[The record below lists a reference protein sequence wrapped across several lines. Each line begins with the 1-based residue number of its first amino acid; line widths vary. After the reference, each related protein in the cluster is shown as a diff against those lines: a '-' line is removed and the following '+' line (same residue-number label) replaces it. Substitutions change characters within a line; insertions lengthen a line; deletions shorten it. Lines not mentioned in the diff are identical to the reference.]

1 MYRFIYIY
9 RYIRT
14 YPIHIFIVYIRIC
27 LYKEVVV
34 KFTKLYA
41 YIYICIYYFYA
52 CNNNIYMCVI
62 IFIYVLC

>member
-41 YIYICIYYFYA
+41 YIYIYVYTISMRV
-52 CNNNIYMCVI
+52 II
-62 IFIYVLC
+62 IFICV